1 MPSGTPRFWNA
12 AGASNRARCIVA
24 ALALMSGAASAE
36 SDEITVELDDSTR
49 ACGVQGSFIVPVS
62 GEVAW
67 AVLTDYDHIAGF
79 VTSMVSSR
87 AERRSD
93 GSLRVHQVATGSV
106 MGGVVRRRVHVEL
119 DTREEPPRRI
129 AFTDV
134 LGKDFS
140 FYVGEWLVVPMPDT
154 GAVYVT
160 YRLTAEPHGA
170 IARAFCRG
178 ALRKTARQLL
188 EQVRAEM
195 LRRPDHN

>member
-1 MPSGTPRFWNA
+1 M
-12 AGASNRARCIVA
+12 V
-24 ALALMSGAASAE
+24 LLSGAAE
-36 SDEITVELDDSTR
+36 SGDVTVELDDSTR

-62 GEVAW
+62 AVVAW
-67 AVLTDYDHIAGF
+67 VVLTDYDHIAGF

-106 MGGVVRRRVHVEL
+106 MAGVVRRRVHVEL

-140 FYVGEWLVVPMPDT
+140 SYVGEWLIVPMPDT

-178 ALRKTARQLL
+178 ALRKTTRELL

-195 LRRPDHN
+195 LRRRDDN